1 MKELLTA
8 ALWLVRSPF
17 TAYQAMLA
25 NRPLRVI
32 SRIVLLSRAPVNAA
46 ILATIIPLLQKQGV
60 FDIRIPRLDLVL
72 VLAAPL
78 LALGEWLLSTAL
90 LAFVARLAGSRTRF
104 SDTLLVY
111 GYAQVPYLFVLPSLL
126 FPFSVLQLALFVAN
140 GWSLIL
146 LYIGVFLSHGLGRG
160 RTLFILLAGQ
170 LLIPLLLSS
179 AVFLR

>member
-32 SRIVLLSRAPVNAA
+32 GRIVLLSRAPVNAA

-60 FDIRIPRLDLVL
+60 FDVRIPRLNLVL

-111 GYAQVPYLFVLPSLL
+111 GYAQVPYL
-126 FPFSVLQLALFVAN
+126 
-140 GWSLIL
+140 
-146 LYIGVFLSHGLGRG
+146 
-160 RTLFILLAGQ
+160 
-170 LLIPLLLSS
+170 
-179 AVFLR
+179 